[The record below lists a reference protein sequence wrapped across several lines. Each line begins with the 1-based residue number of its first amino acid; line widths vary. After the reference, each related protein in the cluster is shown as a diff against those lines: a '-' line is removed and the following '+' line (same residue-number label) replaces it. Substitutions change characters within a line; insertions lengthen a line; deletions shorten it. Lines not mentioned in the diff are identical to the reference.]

1 MMIKGMNTVIVTV
14 IKDTIITA
22 LLITKYTILTV
33 SIVVLVVTSA
43 LLIINYA
50 LLTKRSD
57 RQGQASRRGHT
68 RAREMHARNHMRADT
83 RSPSP
88 GRHAD
93 KRHEY
98 VRADN
103 GRCRRGSACTPELP
117 RQWRAAARNVHAR
130 EPHVARRAGQSTRD
144 A

>member
-57 RQGQASRRGHT
+57 RQGQVKAL
-68 RAREMHARNHMRADT
+68 HMIHSVNRT
-83 RSPSP
+83 IT
-88 GRHAD
+88 
-93 KRHEY
+93 K
-98 VRADN
+98 
-103 GRCRRGSACTPELP
+103 
-117 RQWRAAARNVHAR
+117 
-130 EPHVARRAGQSTRD
+130 ARRLY
-144 A
+144 

>member
-57 RQGQASRRGHT
+57 RQGQVKALHMIHSVN
-68 RAREMHARNHMRADT
+68 RAIT
-83 RSPSP
+83 
-88 GRHAD
+88 
-93 KRHEY
+93 K
-98 VRADN
+98 
-103 GRCRRGSACTPELP
+103 
-117 RQWRAAARNVHAR
+117 
-130 EPHVARRAGQSTRD
+130 ARRLY
-144 A
+144 